1 MLVWLGQDF
10 KAQFLPLLTT
20 DASKAL
26 AVIKFLTVSLKK
38 WHLLSLKIPSS
49 IPSPFAVSTDASP
62 LPAPTLPC
70 WTPPFSKNTFIRSR
84 GCHWPKLD
92 LLVTGPCPGFSGD
105 FWKHLKAC
113 HRAATSHG
121 TEREPPA
128 CIGRELVCFQ
138 EAEGRQ
144 QAQERRM
151 CEPWQEVSDEHQRI
165 PKLSVATHKQFQGS
179 FHSGLWLSKATA
191 TGNSVSV
198 SSRH

>member
-1 MLVWLGQDF
+1 MLVWLGHF
-10 KAQFLPLLTT
+10 KGQFLPLLTT
-20 DASKAL
+20 QASKPL
-26 AVIKFLTVSLKK
+26 TKMKFLTISLKK

-49 IPSPFAVSTDASP
+49 IPSPFAVSTNANL

-70 WTPPFSKNTFIRSR
+70 WTPPFSKNTFILSR
-84 GCHWPKLD
+84 WCHCPKLN
-92 LLVTGPCPGFSGD
+92 LFITGPCPGFSGD

-113 HRAATSHG
+113 HRAAMSHG
-121 TEREPPA
+121 AEREPPA
-128 CIGRELVCFQ
+128 CTGWALVCFQ
-138 EAEGRQ
+138 EEEGRQ
-144 QAQERRM
+144 QARERRM

-198 SSRH
+198 SSCH